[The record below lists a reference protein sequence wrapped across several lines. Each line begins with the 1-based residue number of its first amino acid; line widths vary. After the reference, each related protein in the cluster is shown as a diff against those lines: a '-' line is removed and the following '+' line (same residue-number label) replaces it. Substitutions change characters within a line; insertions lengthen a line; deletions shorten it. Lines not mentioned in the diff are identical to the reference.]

1 MKKLTL
7 TAVLFAFA
15 GLLCACNTAQGL
27 GRDIQKAGQGISNAA
42 ERAKHG

>member
-7 TAVLFAFA
+7 IAALFTFA
-15 GLLCACNTAQGL
+15 GLLSACNTTQGF

-42 ERAKHG
+42 ERAQRG